1 MSSVKVNFFLFS
13 NLQTDFIALELESGN
28 PRLLID
34 FGSGTLELKIKL
46 NKTTHRLDD
55 GDWHRLDI
63 FWDTENVRMVLDLC
77 RYATI
82 YEPEDGT
89 ASVFN
94 TSACEVKG
102 VIPPFNEYLD
112 VSSPL
117 QIGGVSHASLDPSQF
132 RWDHLPHG
140 KGFSGCIRNF
150 VHNSK
155 VNFPIP
161 CYLKYFDLNIQ
172 LFGAD
177 L

>member
-1 MSSVKVNFFLFS
+1 M
-13 NLQTDFIALELESGN
+13 
-28 PRLLID
+28 LID

-89 ASVFN
+89 ASIFN

-150 VHNSK
+150 IHNSK
-155 VNFPIP
+155 VLFFPFFNSLLNHLTFVSF
-161 CYLKYFDLNIQ
+161 YEKDLRPGRTRNVA
-172 LFGAD
+172 GKSAWMRSAG
-177 L
+177 

>member
-1 MSSVKVNFFLFS
+1 
-13 NLQTDFIALELESGN
+13 
-28 PRLLID
+28 
-34 FGSGTLELKIKL
+34 
-46 NKTTHRLDD
+46 
-55 GDWHRLDI
+55 
-63 FWDTENVRMVLDLC
+63 MVLDLC

-117 QIGGVSHASLDPSQF
+117 QIGGVSHPSLDPNAF
-132 RWDHLPHG
+132 KWDHLPHG

-155 VNFPIP
+155 VSSQIFFFSNGISICNSF
-161 CYLKYFDLNIQ
+161 FFANTDLR
-172 LFGAD
+172 FG
-177 L
+177 